1 MLTRDTIGRIV
12 LFMKTTRLAPGCYT
26 TTANGVTYRIVNLA
40 GDTRGV
46 TGWQWKVEGERAAD
60 TYPTMRDAVEA
71 LGEWIAMTTPAAPA
85 ISEIERVARI
95 CDKMNAG
102 RAALVMG

>member
-1 MLTRDTIGRIV
+1 
-12 LFMKTTRLAPGCYT
+12 MKTTRIAPGCYT
-26 TTANGVTYRIVNLA
+26 TTNNGVTYRIVSLA

-71 LGEWIAMTTPAAPA
+71 LAEWIASTQPAAV
-85 ISEIERVARI
+85 SMMERVARATEATRP
-95 CDKMNAG
+95 AG
-102 RAALVMG
+102 CKTLALG